1 MSSDVCRKKVLT
13 VIIGHIF
20 LILEIIKLTRFGLNH
35 DLRLLYNVSP
45 MPLFVLQMF
54 IGGLSWN
61 TNDSM
66 LYHHF
71 SKFGEVVEHCVMR
84 DAATQRSRGFGFVK
98 FADADAV
105 ERVGQTFD
113 TTLIFGNSINQ
124 L

>member
-1 MSSDVCRKKVLT
+1 MT
-13 VIIGHIF
+13 
-20 LILEIIKLTRFGLNH
+20 
-35 DLRLLYNVSP
+35 
-45 MPLFVLQMF
+45 FVLKMF

-105 ERVGQTFD
+105 ERVSKDPASRLSYCGLLLMQIGVHFISE
-113 TTLIFGNSINQ
+113 LFIKP
-124 L
+124 